1 MNFKDQLKAKLT
13 AQSALMKSAMD
24 ANRALADD
32 EQKQFDTLETEI
44 IATEKTIEAQDKMR
58 AREIE
63 NKTVVT
69 DILFAEPRNADAKVW
84 KNMGEFLNA
93 VRKAAS
99 PDRVVDPRLTIKDAA
114 SGASEGVPSDGGFL
128 VQTDYAAEL
137 LKRTYETGILAPKCR
152 KIPISANANS
162 LKINTVDENSRAD
175 GSRWGGILSYWINE
189 ADLKTGSKPK
199 FGQIEMSL
207 KKLTG
212 LCYATDELLQD
223 STAMEAIISQAF
235 AEEFGFKMDDAI
247 VRGTG
252 VGQPLGILN
261 SPSLITVA
269 KSASQTADTFTFN
282 NAQDMWMR
290 MYPKGRSNAVWF
302 INQELEPQLNKMI
315 IGTGAY
321 SGATV
326 YMPPS
331 GISGAMYSTLFGR
344 PVIGIEQCAAL
355 GDAGDIILADLSQY
369 LIIDKGG
376 INSAS
381 SIHIRF
387 LYDESVFRFV
397 YRVDGQPIWKMPLTP
412 YKGSATLS
420 PFVTLAD
427 RA

>member
-1 MNFKDQLKAKLT
+1 MNYSEMLKQKLS
-13 AQSALMKSAMD
+13 AQSALMKVAID
-24 ANRALADD
+24 ANRAMTED
-32 EQKQFDTLETEI
+32 EQKQFTGLENEI
-44 IATEKTIEAQDKMR
+44 VSLEKTIEAQEKIN

-63 NKTVVT
+63 AKTVVN
-69 DILFAEPRNADAKVW
+69 EPIYAVPKDPNAKAW
-84 KNMGEFLNA
+84 KNMGEFLHA
-93 VRKAAS
+93 VRRAAA

-128 VQTDYAAEL
+128 VQQDYAAEL
-137 LKRTYETGILAPKCR
+137 LKRTYETGVLAPKCR

-162 LKINTVDENSRAD
+162 LKINTVDENSRAN
-175 GSRWGGILSYWINE
+175 GSRWGGIQSYWINE
-189 ADLKTGSKPK
+189 ADLFTGSKPK

-223 STAMEAIISQAF
+223 STAMEAVISQAF

-252 VGQPLGILN
+252 AGQPMGILN
-261 SPSLITVA
+261 SAALITVA
-269 KSASQTADTFTFN
+269 KTASQTADTFTFN

-290 MYPKGRSNAVWF
+290 MYPKGRANSVWY
-302 INQELEPQLNKMI
+302 INQELEAQLNKMTI
-315 IGTGAY
+315 ATGTY

-326 YMPPS
+326 YMPPT
-331 GISGAMYSTLFGR
+331 GIAGGSYSTLFGR
-344 PVIGIEQCAAL
+344 PVMPIEQCAAL

-369 LIIDKGG
+369 LLIDKGG

-387 LYDESVFRFV
+387 LYDESVFRFI

-412 YKGSATLS
+412 YKGSMTMS
-420 PFVTLAD
+420 PFVTLAE